1 MRGVKSVGWVEISQK
16 ENTLTIIFYLLVAV
30 FIFAIS
36 IIFIPAFRGFLSGT
50 FMIIS
55 GVILVILGS
64 ILIGLTLVQK
74 VEGKLKK
81 LLVLTGASAAGFFV
95 FVLLHNI
102 FYALEQ
108 VTSHITILSYLMKA
122 FEVIFFLIAIFAC
135 PIGFLV
141 GVIGTIVMFNKKRRM
156 LKKDTS

>member
-1 MRGVKSVGWVEISQK
+1 MGWVEISQK

-30 FIFAIS
+30 FVLAIN

-81 LLVLTGASAAGFFV
+81 LLILTGASAAGFFV
-95 FVLLHNI
+95 FALLHNI
-102 FYALEQ
+102 FYGLEQ

-135 PIGFLV
+135 PIGFLI
-141 GVIGTIVMFNKKRRM
+141 GVIGTIIMFNKKRKM
-156 LKKDTS
+156 LQKNNLDKL

>member
-1 MRGVKSVGWVEISQK
+1 MDWLETSQK
-16 ENTLTIIFYLLVAV
+16 ENTLTIIFYLLLVV
-30 FIFAIS
+30 FVLAIS
-36 IIFIPAFRGFLSGT
+36 IIFIPAFRGIVSGT

-81 LLVLTGASAAGFFV
+81 LLILAGASAVGFFI
-95 FVLLHNI
+95 FILLHNI
-102 FYALEQ
+102 FYALAQ
-108 VTSHITILSYLMKA
+108 VTSHISILNYLMKA

-135 PIGFLV
+135 PIGFV
-141 GVIGTIVMFNKKRRM
+141 IGVIGTIVMFKKKRKI
-156 LKKDTS
+156 LPKDTP

>member
-1 MRGVKSVGWVEISQK
+1 MDFITVSQK

-30 FIFAIS
+30 FVLAIS
-36 IIFIPAFRGFLSGT
+36 IIFIPVFRGFVSGA

-64 ILIGLTLVQK
+64 VLIGLTLVQK

-81 LLVLTGASAAGFFV
+81 FLMLTGASAAGFFV
-95 FVLLHNI
+95 FAILHNI
-102 FYALEQ
+102 FYGLEQ
-108 VTSHITILSYLMKA
+108 VTGHITILSYLMKA

-135 PIGFLV
+135 PIGFLI
-141 GVIGTIVMFNKKRRM
+141 GVIGTIIMFNKKREM
-156 LKKDTS
+156 LQKNTSDKI

>member
-1 MRGVKSVGWVEISQK
+1 MGWVEMSQK

-30 FIFAIS
+30 FILAVS
-36 IIFIPAFRGFLSGT
+36 IIFIPAFRGFVSGA

-55 GVILVILGS
+55 SAILLLFSSV
-64 ILIGLTLVQK
+64 LIGLTLVQK

-81 LLVLTGASAAGFFV
+81 FLMLTGASAAGFFV

-102 FYALEQ
+102 FYGLEQ
-108 VTSHITILSYLMKA
+108 ITSHIAILSYLMKA

-135 PIGFLV
+135 PIGFV
-141 GVIGTIVMFNKKRRM
+141 IGVIGTIVMFNKKRKM
-156 LKKDTS
+156 LPKDTP

>member
-1 MRGVKSVGWVEISQK
+1 VKGMGWLETSQK
-16 ENTLTIIFYLLVAV
+16 ENTLTIIFYLLVV
-30 FIFAIS
+30 IFVLAIS

-64 ILIGLTLVQK
+64 VLIGLTLVQK

-81 LLVLTGASAAGFFV
+81 FLILTGASAAGFFV

-108 VTSHITILSYLMKA
+108 ITSHIAILSYLMKA

-135 PIGFLV
+135 PIGFII
-141 GVIGTIVMFNKKRRM
+141 GVIGTIIMFKKKRKM
-156 LKKDTS
+156 LHKNTP

>member
-1 MRGVKSVGWVEISQK
+1 MGLVTMSQK
-16 ENTLTIIFYLLVAV
+16 KTVLTVIFYALIGV
-30 FIFAIS
+30 FVSAIS
-36 IIFIPAFRGFLSGT
+36 IIFIPVFKGFVSGT

-81 LLVLTGASAAGFFV
+81 FLMLTGVSATGFFI
-95 FVLLHNI
+95 FALLHNI

-108 VTSHITILSYLMKA
+108 ITGRIAILSYPMKA

-135 PIGFLV
+135 PIGFLI
-141 GVIGTIVMFNKKRRM
+141 GVIGTIIMFNKKRKM
-156 LKKDTS
+156 LQKKHL

>member
-1 MRGVKSVGWVEISQK
+1 MGLVEMSQK

-30 FIFAIS
+30 FVLAIS
-36 IIFIPAFRGFLSGT
+36 IIFIPAFRGFVSGT

-55 GVILVILGS
+55 GVILVTLGS
-64 ILIGLTLVQK
+64 VLIGLTLVQK
-74 VEGKLKK
+74 VEGKHKK
-81 LLVLTGASAAGFFV
+81 YLILTGASAAGFFV
-95 FVLLHNI
+95 FALLHNI

-108 VTSHITILSYLMKA
+108 VTGHITILSYLMKA

-141 GVIGTIVMFNKKRRM
+141 GAIGTIVMFYKKRKM
-156 LKKDTS
+156 F

>member
-1 MRGVKSVGWVEISQK
+1 VECVGWLETSQK
-16 ENTLTIIFYLLVAV
+16 ENTLTIIFYLLAAV
-30 FIFAIS
+30 FVLAIS
-36 IIFIPAFRGFLSGT
+36 IIFIPAFRGFISGT

-81 LLVLTGASAAGFFV
+81 LLILTGASAAGFFV

-108 VTSHITILSYLMKA
+108 ISSHIAILSYLMKA

-135 PIGFLV
+135 PIGFLI
-141 GVIGTIVMFNKKRRM
+141 GVIGTIIMFKKKRKM
-156 LKKDTS
+156 LKKDAS